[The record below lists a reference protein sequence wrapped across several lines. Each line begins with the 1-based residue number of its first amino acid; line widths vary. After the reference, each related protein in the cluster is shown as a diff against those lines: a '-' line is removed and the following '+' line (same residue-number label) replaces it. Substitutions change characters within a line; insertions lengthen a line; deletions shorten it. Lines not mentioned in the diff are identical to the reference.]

1 MIEVRVAVQQHPMHK
16 ELTPQE
22 PVAFKHITSVE
33 NFLNG
38 VYAEWRDTAGE
49 VTIRWPVEEERPN
62 L

>member
-1 MIEVRVAVQQHPMHK
+1 MSASSANPAHK
-16 ELTPQE
+16 ELTPEE
-22 PVAFKHITSVE
+22 PVAFKYITSVE

-38 VYAEWRDTAGE
+38 VYAEWRDTGGE